1 MDIAAFLASLPT
13 ILGQHLATIMG
24 LIFMDVVIG
33 IALAVKERVFDW
45 NFVAEF
51 YSSNVLPY
59 VIGYV
64 AVAGGLLFIAPEL
77 LPAGVADALSLVG
90 TWLSFGAIAAQIV
103 FGSLLPNAKA
113 LIVGRFSGETP
124 IVG

>member
-1 MDIAAFLASLPT
+1 MDIAGFLAALPV

-33 IALAVKERVFDW
+33 VALAVKSGVFEW
-45 NFVAEF
+45 RSVARF
-51 YSSNVLPY
+51 YNSNVVPY
-59 VIGYV
+59 VIGYA

-90 TWLSFGAIAAQIV
+90 TWLSFGAIAAQIA

-113 LIVGRFSGETP
+113 LIVGRFEGNSP

>member
-1 MDIAAFLASLPT
+1 MDIAGFLAALPV

-33 IALAVKERVFDW
+33 IALAIRERRFHWSV
-45 NFVAEF
+45 VASF
-51 YSSNVLPY
+51 YSTNVLPY

-77 LPAGVADALSLVG
+77 LPAGVADALALVG
-90 TWLSFGAIAAQIV
+90 TWLSFGAIAAQIA

-113 LIVGRFSGETP
+113 LIVGRFEGTTP